1 MKIPF
6 TQLTWQG
13 RTLDHNNVRYF
24 DYSASGFSFTMTGKR
39 AVATILSDAD
49 KWEEIY
55 RGVLGVILT
64 HPSENTATNK
74 TLPAEIK
81 KIRLDQNKNQIT
93 LFESEKEETVT
104 IKVIRLSEAIYG
116 YSGLEQLEVD
126 GTVLPAENTV
136 QKQSF
141 QNPKIEV
148 IGDSITCGYGIEG
161 ECGKDV
167 FTTMQERP
175 DLAYAYLTMQ
185 NLNANFHLV
194 SRSGI
199 GLISCYA
206 DPETFQVP
214 NLSEPLMSQ
223 VWPYTDR
230 FLSER
235 LGLEPEVW
243 DASKFQP
250 DLVILHLGTNDQSWV
265 RGLEDRRQSF
275 INLYEQ
281 MLEAIHRR
289 SPNAKILG
297 CLGAMGQDLCTAAQ
311 EAITRFSKTFPAV
324 PVKFVTFPMQ
334 DEQND
339 GIGTDWH
346 PSAKTHKKMA
356 DQLTAAINEI
366 L

>member
-6 TQLTWQG
+6 TKLTWNG
-13 RTLDHNNVRYF
+13 RTLDHNNIRYF
-24 DYSASGFSFTMTGKR
+24 DYSASGFSFTMTGKK
-39 AVATILSDAD
+39 AVATIISDAD
-49 KWEEIY
+49 KWEEIW

-64 HPSENTATNK
+64 RPTKNSTTDNALTTDF
-74 TLPAEIK
+74 K
-81 KIRLDQNKNQIT
+81 KIRLDQNENKII
-93 LFESEKEETVT
+93 LFESEKEETVE

-116 YSGLEQLEVD
+116 YSGLKQLEVE
-126 GTVLPAENTV
+126 GEILPEKIDNTT
-136 QKQSF
+136 K
-141 QNPKIEV
+141 PKIEV

-161 ECGKDV
+161 VFGKDV

-175 DLAYAYLTMQ
+175 DQAYAYLTMQ
-185 NLNANFHLV
+185 NLNANFQLI

-206 DPETFQVP
+206 DPETYQVP
-214 NLSEPLMSQ
+214 NLTEPLMSQ
-223 VWPYTDR
+223 LWPYTDR

-243 DASKFQP
+243 DVSKFEP
-250 DLVILHLGTNDQSWV
+250 DLIILHLGTNDQSWV
-265 RGLEDRRQSF
+265 RGQEDRRQTF

-281 MLEAIHRR
+281 MLESIHRR

-356 DQLTAAINEI
+356 DQLTQSIKEF